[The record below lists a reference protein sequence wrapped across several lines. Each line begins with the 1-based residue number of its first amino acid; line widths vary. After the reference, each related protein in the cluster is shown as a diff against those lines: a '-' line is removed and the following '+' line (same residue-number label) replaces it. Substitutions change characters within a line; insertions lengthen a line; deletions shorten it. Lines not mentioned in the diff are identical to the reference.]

1 MLHGD
6 IMTFTHLL
14 EMIRALFKGL
24 QADFL
29 EIQALNRMV
38 LPCHH
43 LLSMEYVLSNLAI
56 RGINL
61 SLLILL
67 FIFSSCTF

>member
-1 MLHGD
+1 
-6 IMTFTHLL
+6 MTFTHLL

-38 LPCHH
+38 LPCYH
-43 LLSMEYVLSNLAI
+43 LLSMENVLSNLAI

-67 FIFSSCTF
+67 IIFSGCTF